1 VLPIQPFQLIVTT
14 SENGNIRHRQA
25 YLATGVLGFDRNRTQ
40 RKEVTMLN
48 GTIKTILIAS
58 LAFATFGVYA
68 ADSETAPGFWSTPAI
83 QGFGKMHELPKS
95 AYRPEAHKTY
105 KIVFAVTKGVK
116 GAAEVNPSLDRVART
131 VNLYVASGVPVSQLK
146 FVAIVYGEATPLV
159 LDDAHYR
166 EKFGEPNPNL
176 SLIALLRKAGV
187 DVAVCGQAVA
197 EHHIDYAWVDQSVT
211 TALSGLTTVTT
222 LEQSG
227 YALMPL

>member
-1 VLPIQPFQLIVTT
+1 
-14 SENGNIRHRQA
+14 
-25 YLATGVLGFDRNRTQ
+25 
-40 RKEVTMLN
+40 MLN
-48 GTIKTILIAS
+48 RTIKTILITS
-58 LAFATFGVYA
+58 LAFATSSVYA

-83 QGFGKMHELPKS
+83 QGFGKMHELPNS
-95 AYRPEAHKTY
+95 AYRPEARKTY
-105 KIVFAVTKGVK
+105 KIVFAVTKGAK
-116 GAAEVNPSLDRVART
+116 SAGEINPSLDRVART

-146 FVAIVYGEATPLV
+146 FVAVVYGEATPLV

-176 SLIALLRKAGV
+176 PLIALLRKAGV

-197 EHHIDYAWVDQSVT
+197 EHHFDYATVDKSVT